1 MKLDIAFWG
10 QVEATHYFY
19 VQTVLLSILKC
30 VNTWGEYAGWF
41 KQDSLFSRVII
52 KKLSLRTY
60 F

>member
-30 VNTWGEYAGWF
+30 VNAWGEYAG
-41 KQDSLFSRVII
+41 
-52 KKLSLRTY
+52 
-60 F
+60 